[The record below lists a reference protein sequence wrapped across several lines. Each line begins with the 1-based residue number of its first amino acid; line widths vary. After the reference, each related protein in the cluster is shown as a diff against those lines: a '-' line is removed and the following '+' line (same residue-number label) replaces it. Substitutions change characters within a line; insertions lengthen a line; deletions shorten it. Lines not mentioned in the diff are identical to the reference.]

1 MTGLRLQGRGKH
13 GPSERARG
21 KPPAGPGSRTSQ
33 HEPGH
38 PVPFPWGRGDVLSRL
53 HWGAAWSGPAESLGG
68 LGGAAGAPCTGT
80 VGWHRPP
87 DLKHLGGLGQGLWGG
102 LTVMQFLTLKSG
114 GSWRGMGWLGRC
126 PEKGRAVSFLLWI
139 SWGEA
144 GHGTFPCVPHHRV
157 KAIRNPSSWAH
168 RRQLGGMS
176 AVLHGE
182 GPGSPSRAS
191 AAAKALYM

>member
-33 HEPGH
+33 HEPRH

-53 HWGAAWSGPAESLGG
+53 HWGAAWSGPAESLGE

-87 DLKHLGGLGQGLWGG
+87 DLKHLGGVGQGLWGG

-139 SWGEA
+139 SWGE
-144 GHGTFPCVPHHRV
+144 FPCISMR
-157 KAIRNPSSWAH
+157 ATPSGEGDKKPK
-168 RRQLGGMS
+168 QLG
-176 AVLHGE
+176 
-182 GPGSPSRAS
+182 SPQRAGWDECS
-191 AAAKALYM
+191 AAWGGTWIPLQGKRCC